1 MEQSIV
7 DFLEELDTN
16 SKLMEAY
23 KKDPVGTARAYGLVD
38 DELRLIE
45 EKNWD
50 EVKRRFDD
58 ASKATRVINY

>member
-1 MEQSIV
+1 MAQSIV

-23 KKDPVGTARAYGLVD
+23 KQDPVGTARKYGLVD

-45 EKNWD
+45 EKDWD